1 VLSASRLLD
10 KEYPLPD
17 HRAPGEAMN
26 EMYGKSAHDAAA
38 TPAACAHALVR
49 LRGISKRYGT
59 VIAVKQLDLEIC
71 RGDFLAILGPSGCG
85 KTTLLRIMGG
95 FVAPT
100 TGTVEIDGED
110 VTGWG
115 PEKRPTNTVFQGY
128 GLFPHMTVRQNI
140 AYGLRTARR
149 PQSEIRQRV
158 DEAIALVRLEEFV
171 DRSIDQLSG
180 GQQQRVALAR
190 ALVMR
195 PRVLLL
201 DEPLAALDLK
211 LRQAMQEEL
220 RRIHRQI
227 GGTFVF
233 VTHDQSE
240 ALGLANRIAVM
251 DKGEMIQEGGP
262 EEIYAAPKTRFVS
275 TFIGEANVCAGH
287 RQGGWLTLDAGA
299 RIASSGTEGPITIVV
314 RPEAVQIS
322 PTSLEA
328 DIMLDGVLVDV
339 IYLGVFVKYIV
350 VLPGGQRIN
359 VHNPDPAL
367 RRSLS
372 LNAPVKIGWKVAD
385 QRVIEG

>member
-1 VLSASRLLD
+1 
-10 KEYPLPD
+10 
-17 HRAPGEAMN
+17 MN
-26 EMYGKSAHDAAA
+26 EMNAKPVHDGAVMPTAGAH
-38 TPAACAHALVR
+38 PLVR
-49 LRGISKRYGT
+49 LRGVSKRYGT
-59 VIAVKQLDLEIC
+59 VIAVKQLDLEIR

-158 DEAIALVRLEEFV
+158 DEAIALVRLEELV

-190 ALVMR
+190 ALVMQ

-275 TFIGEANVCAGH
+275 TFIGEANVFAGH
-287 RQGGWLTLDAGA
+287 RQGGWMTLEAGA
-299 RIASSGTEGPITIVV
+299 RIAYPGAEGLITIVV
-314 RPEAVQIS
+314 RPEAVRIS
-322 PTSLEA
+322 PTRLDA
-328 DIMLDGVLVDV
+328 DVVLDGVLADV

-350 VLPGGQRIN
+350 VLPSGQRITA
-359 VHNPDPAL
+359 HNPDPAV

-372 LNAPVKIGWKVAD
+372 LNAPVKIGWNLVD

>member
-1 VLSASRLLD
+1 MND
-10 KEYPLPD
+10 
-17 HRAPGEAMN
+17 MN
-26 EMYGKSAHDAAA
+26 EKPVHGAAA
-38 TPAACAHALVR
+38 MPATGAHTLVR
-49 LRGISKRYGT
+49 LRGVSKRYGAAL
-59 VIAVKQLDLEIC
+59 AVKQLDLEIR

-85 KTTLLRIMGG
+85 KTTLLRIIGG

-158 DEAIALVRLEEFV
+158 DEAITLVRLEEFV

-190 ALVMR
+190 ALVMQ

-220 RRIHRQI
+220 RRIHQQI

-251 DKGEMIQEGGP
+251 DQGEMIQEGGP
-262 EEIYAAPKTRFVS
+262 EDIYAAPKTRFVS
-275 TFIGEANVCAGH
+275 TFIGEANVFEGQ
-287 RQGGWLTLDAGA
+287 RQGEWITLNAGA
-299 RIASSGTEGPITIVV
+299 RIASSGADGPITIVV
-314 RPEAVQIS
+314 RPEAVRIS
-322 PTSLEA
+322 PTNLTA
-328 DIMLDGVLVDV
+328 DVVLDGFLLDV

-350 VLPGGQRIN
+350 ALRTGQRIT
-359 VHNPDPAL
+359 VHNPDVAL

-372 LNAPVKIGWKVAD
+372 LNAPVKIGWKLVD